1 VSRPAQRLVGM
12 TTRLA
17 GHVVV
22 ITGASSG
29 IGRSTA
35 QLFASHGAGVVLA
48 ARGVP
53 ALQVA
58 AEEVEA
64 AGGAALVVRTDV
76 SNAASVQA
84 LATAAVE
91 RFGRIDTWVNNASV
105 TSYGAVSDT
114 PTDDIARVIEINLIG
129 QVHGIKAVLPVMR
142 AQGRGTVIAVSSG
155 LGARTV
161 PLQAP
166 YCAAKRAVVAFMDGV
181 RMEEKR
187 AGSGVRFTTVLPSS
201 INTPLFDHA
210 PSFMGTRPAPLPPV
224 YDPAA
229 VAEAILYAATRPRR
243 DIYVGAAARQLDVL
257 QRISPGLT
265 DRLLLLGDQGFR
277 RQQRDEADAGQSNL
291 YQPMDSTGSVRGR
304 FGRYAFGRSAYT
316 RTFGYHPALG
326 RAAVVSLAV
335 TAICRRPRSR
345 GGTQAHRISVPA
357 RRWKGHRNP

>member
-1 VSRPAQRLVGM
+1 MSRGLD
-12 TTRLA
+12 
-17 GHVVV
+17 GHVAV

-29 IGRSTA
+29 IGRATA
-35 QLFASHGAGVVLA
+35 ALFAGRGASVVLA
-48 ARGVP
+48 ARGRV
-53 ALQVA
+53 ALEA
-58 AEEVEA
+58 AAAEVEA
-64 AGGAALVVRTDV
+64 AGGTTLIVPTDV
-76 SNAASVQA
+76 ADAAQVQA
-84 LATAAVE
+84 LAVAALE

-114 PTDDIARVIEINLIG
+114 PTDDIARVIEINLMG

-155 LGARTV
+155 LGTRTV

-201 INTPLFDHA
+201 INTPLLDHA

-229 VAEAILYAATRPRR
+229 VAEAILYAATHPRR
-243 DIYVGAAARQLDVL
+243 DIYVGAAARQLDL
-257 QRISPGLT
+257 LERISPGLT

-304 FGRYAFGRSAYT
+304 FGRFAFGRSVYT

-326 RAAVVSLAV
+326 RAAVIALAV
-335 TAICRRPRSR
+335 MAICRRPRSR
-345 GGTQAHRISVPA
+345 GGTQAHRVSVPA
-357 RRWKGHRNP
+357 RPSKGHRNP